1 MHEKLGH
8 AHLARM
14 HFSWAMDLDPK
25 GANNQLKEAIEPAI
39 SRGPTDDDKTGQS
52 NGPRPL
58 PTTEQVRHHPVP
70 YRR

>member
-39 SRGPTDDDKTGQS
+39 SRGPTDDDRTGQ
-52 NGPRPL
+52 L
-58 PTTEQVRHHPVP
+58 PPAGQTQTREGQRLASDHVV
-70 YRR
+70 